1 MLPRTLAALLRC
13 VAALLAVAGL
23 LRAERLPIQI
33 YTPTDGLAQS
43 TVHRIHRDRR
53 GFLWFGTSE
62 GLSRYD
68 GYEFVTYRD
77 RSRPT
82 QPRIRAILDTSDGAV
97 WTGGDSGLCRVNPS
111 TDPAPIYECPEP
123 PSGRVAIRTLFEES
137 PGVLLAGADTG
148 LYRVHLVPQPR
159 FTAVPLAG
167 PTASPIVRDI
177 VPDRSGALWIASTN
191 GIHRLKTGTSTFHL
205 STRDGLPSDE
215 VLALEFDAGGIL
227 WAATVQGLCQIGTN
241 GNNPSIQRV
250 FTANDGL
257 PATTVKTVHIG
268 MQDTLWVGTTS
279 GIAMPV
285 RDPQGQITGFRAY
298 SRSRGLSDIDIDTM
312 EDDRAGNLWIG
323 SQSGGAMK
331 LSRDGFVSY
340 GLADGLGSPYVMAM
354 LETRAGQICA
364 MTRVPGAF
372 HLNFL
377 EGERFRS
384 VPVPVPPSFYSSTWS
399 GWYQVAAETPAG
411 DWWFASERGL
421 LVFPPNW
428 YRAPGPP
435 TAIFDARNGLLTG
448 HIYQIFQDS
457 QGGIW
462 VGTRYEATG
471 IARWD
476 PKTRRFRQFSSADGL
491 PSVENARPNGFG
503 EDAHGQIWIGWW
515 RTGVLRYA
523 RGRFQ
528 FFGVDDGVPPGGI
541 RRVHTDRKGR
551 VWIGSGRGGV
561 ARIDNPT
568 AERPTFRTYGPND
581 GLSAA
586 EIQAIT
592 EDRQGRIYLGH
603 GIGVDRIDPDVPGP
617 LRVRRFTTH
626 DGLAGGELQT
636 ALRDRNGVLWFGS
649 VQGVSRLVPQPDRPL
664 PAPQVYFTSVRVN
677 GRVQPIAGGAAQS
690 LSLPPLYAPR
700 DQLQIEYAAP
710 RFAPGETIQ
719 YQYRLSP
726 DAPWSPP
733 TTQRSLQLAELPAGA
748 HRLELRATT
757 GDGIASPDNAV
768 LAFEATGPF
777 WRRWWFLL
785 LCAAVI
791 ATLGWLLH
799 SFELRRRL
807 EVQAIRMRIARD
819 LHDQV
824 GTGLSQIAILSEVAQ
839 RSADPQPLAQI
850 AEVSRE
856 LVDSIS
862 DIVWAINPARDNLPD
877 LAQRMRRFAA
887 DLLTARGIDVKFQA
901 EGLDEADAIGPEA
914 RRQIFLIYRESLR
927 NALRHSHCRCVHVR
941 IAKQDRTLIMEVAD
955 DGIGFDRA
963 GSHNG
968 TGLASLEDRA
978 RSLGGHI
985 EWRNGAGTTLHL
997 RIPLPV

>member
-1 MLPRTLAALLRC
+1 MVLVTITITLH
-13 VAALLAVAGL
+13 
-23 LRAERLPIQI
+23 AERLPIQV

-43 TVHRIHRDRR
+43 TVHRIHRDRH

-77 RSRPT
+77 RSRSR
-82 QPRIRAILDTSDGAV
+82 QPRIRAILDASDGTL
-97 WTGGDSGLCRVNPS
+97 WTGSDDGLCRVSPLAHH
-111 TDPAPIYECPEP
+111 APIYECTAP
-123 PSGRVAIRTLFEES
+123 PGARAPVHVIFEQR
-137 PGVLLAGADTG
+137 PGVLFVGTEAG
-148 LYRVHLVPQPR
+148 LYRVQTVPSLHFTLMPLEARDAQPSVW
-159 FTAVPLAG
+159 AI
-167 PTASPIVRDI
+167 ASDQ
-177 VPDRSGALWIASTN
+177 SGALWIGASN
-191 GIHRLKTGTSTFHL
+191 GIHRLQPGKPPLRMSV
-205 STRDGLPSDE
+205 RDGLPSDE
-215 VLALEFDAGGIL
+215 ILSLEFGPDGLL
-227 WAATVQGLCQIGTN
+227 WVASGKGLCRLRN
-241 GNNPSIQRV
+241 HEDKPVVERV
-250 FTANDGL
+250 FTVDDGL
-257 PATTVKTVHIG
+257 PAITVKVVHIG
-268 MQDTLWVGTTS
+268 MQDTLWIGTTS
-279 GIAMPV
+279 GIAEAV
-285 RDPQGQITGFRAY
+285 RDSQGRITRFRAY
-298 SRSRGLSDIDIDTM
+298 SREHGLSHLDIDTM

-331 LSRDGFVSY
+331 LSRDGFLSY
-340 GLADGLGSPYVMAM
+340 SPADGLGSPYVMAM

-377 EGERFRS
+377 QGERFRS
-384 VPVPVPPSFYSSTWS
+384 VPVPVPPSFYSSAWS

-411 DWWFASERGL
+411 DWWIASERGL

-428 YRAPGPP
+428 HRAPRPP
-435 TAIFDARNGLLTG
+435 TTIYDARNGLLTG
-448 HIYQIFQDS
+448 HIYQLFQDS
-457 QGGIW
+457 HGGVW
-462 VGTRYEATG
+462 VGTRYEAAG

-476 PKTRRFRQFSSADGL
+476 PKTRRFRQFTAADGL
-491 PSVENARPNGFG
+491 PSVDNARPNGFG
-503 EDAHGQIWIGWW
+503 EDTHGQIWIGWW

-528 FFGVDDGVPPGGI
+528 FFGVEDGVPPGGI

-551 VWIGSGRGGV
+551 VWIGSGSGGV
-561 ARIDNPT
+561 ARIDDPA

-592 EDRQGRIYLGH
+592 EDRHGRIYLGH
-603 GIGVDRIDPDVPGP
+603 GLGVDRIDPDAGP
-617 LRVRRFTTH
+617 LHVRRFTTH
-626 DGLAGGELQT
+626 DGLAGGEQQT
-636 ALRDRNGVLWFGS
+636 AICDRNGVLWFGS
-649 VQGVSRLVPQPDRPL
+649 VQGVSRLAPRPDRQL
-664 PAPQVYFTSVRVN
+664 PPPQVFLTSVKIN
-677 GRVQPIAGGAAQS
+677 GRVHAIPGGAAQS

-726 DAPWSPP
+726 GAPWSPP
-733 TTQRSLQLAELPAGA
+733 TTQRSVQFPELPAGA
-748 HRLELRATT
+748 HRLELRATN
-757 GDGIASPDNAV
+757 GDGIASPVSAV
-768 LAFEATGPF
+768 LAFEVLAPF

-785 LCAAVI
+785 LCAA
-791 ATLGWLLH
+791 ALAALGWTLH
-799 SFELRRRL
+799 SFDLRRRL
-807 EVQAIRMRIARD
+807 EVQAVRMRIARD

-839 RSADPQPLAQI
+839 RSADPRPLAQI

-887 DLLTARGIDVKFQA
+887 DLLTARGIDVKFHA

-941 IAKQDRTLIMEVAD
+941 IAKEDRTLIMEVAD
-955 DGIGFDRA
+955 DGIGFNRA
-963 GSHNG
+963 SSHNG